1 MNEETQQAP
10 PPAPPQSG
18 GEKNKVIFI
27 SAGEASGDAHGAGVV
42 AELRKRFP
50 DAELFGIGGD
60 RMQAAGL
67 ELLEHSR
74 RMSFMGFV
82 EVVRHLPFIW
92 RVRRRVLAEIRR
104 RRPELVILIDYPGF
118 HFSLLRSLKSTPP
131 SPPTEWRGERVPPP
145 APPQSGGE
153 EKGGKW
159 EPKILYYIAPQVW
172 AWKAGRARE
181 LARLADH
188 IAVIFPFEV
197 PIFEELGGRV
207 TFVGHPLLDEVG
219 EIVPRGQFL
228 KGLDLEPD
236 DRVVGLFP
244 GSRKQEI
251 RRHLPV
257 LLEAAKILRKF
268 QPEVRFILAE
278 SPGVPVRLY
287 EKILRGRNAGI
298 TRAFG
303 VSHAVLAH
311 ANASLVKS
319 GSTTVEAA
327 YFGNPFVV
335 FYKTSPLSYAIGKR
349 VVKVPFIAMPNLLVG
364 EQAVRELIQHE
375 ATPESLVGALIPLL
389 SVPAEVEAC
398 RARLIKVRAA
408 MGEPG
413 AAKRVAEIAA
423 GLIEK

>member
-1 MNEETQQAP
+1 MNP
-10 PPAPPQSG
+10 S
-18 GEKNKVIFI
+18 IFI

-60 RMQAAGL
+60 RMAASGL

-74 RMSFMGFV
+74 RMSFMGFA

-92 RVRRRVLAEIRR
+92 RVRRRVLSEIRSR
-104 RRPELVILIDYPGF
+104 KPDLIILIDYPGF
-118 HFSLLRSLKSTPP
+118 HFSLLRKLA
-131 SPPTEWRGERVPPP
+131 RL
-145 APPQSGGE
+145 GGV
-153 EKGGKW
+153 KK
-159 EPKILYYIAPQVW
+159 PKVLYYIAPQVW
-172 AWKAGRARE
+172 AWKAGRAKT

-197 PIFEELGGRV
+197 PIFKQLGARV

-219 EIVPRGQFL
+219 EIAPRGQFL

-257 LLEAAKILRKF
+257 LLDTAKLLRKF
-268 QPEVRFILAE
+268 QPELRFILAE
-278 SPGVPVRLY
+278 SPGVPPGLY
-287 EKILRGRNAGI
+287 ERILRGRSAGI

-364 EQAVRELIQHE
+364 EEAVRELIQHD
-375 ATPESLVGALIPLL
+375 ATPESLVGALIPFLN
-389 SVPAEVEAC
+389 VPSEVEAC
-398 RARLIKVRAA
+398 RACLIKVRAA

-413 AAKRVAEIAA
+413 AAKRVADIAA
-423 GLIEK
+423 KLIEK

>member
-1 MNEETQQAP
+1 MTP
-10 PPAPPQSG
+10 PSPPTEVG
-18 GEKNKVIFI
+18 GSRKTIFI

-50 DAELFGIGGD
+50 EAELFGIGGD
-60 RMQAAGL
+60 RMAAAGL

-74 RMSFMGFV
+74 RMSFMGFA

-118 HFSLLRSLKSTPP
+118 HFSLLRELEPH
-131 SPPTEWRGERVPPP
+131 RG
-145 APPQSGGE
+145 SD
-153 EKGGKW
+153 EKWK
-159 EPKILYYIAPQVW
+159 PKILYYIAPQVW
-172 AWKAGRARE
+172 AWKAGRAKE

-197 PIFEELGGRV
+197 PIFERLGGKV
-207 TFVGHPLLDEVG
+207 SFVGHPLLDEV
-219 EIVPRGQFL
+219 EETVPRGQFL

-268 QPEVRFILAE
+268 QPELRFILAE
-278 SPGVPVRLY
+278 TPGVPPRLY
-287 EKILRGRNAGI
+287 KKILRGRGAGI

-335 FYKTSPLSYAIGKR
+335 FYKTSPLTFAIGKR

-364 EQAVRELIQHE
+364 EQAVRELIQDE
-375 ATPESLVGALIPLL
+375 ATPDNLVGALIPLL
-389 SVPAEVEAC
+389 NVPAEVEAC
-398 RARLIKVRAA
+398 RARLKKVREA

-423 GLIEK
+423 KLIEK